1 MLAREAPTFEDMPD
15 PLKREVELPFTRAG
29 ATAGAGADTGAWGGS
44 ESGELTGMVGA
55 VLRLLLVVPPFA
67 GA

>member
-15 PLKREVELPFTRAG
+15 PLKREVELPFARAG
-29 ATAGAGADTGAWGGS
+29 ATAGAGADTGAGGGS
-44 ESGELTGMVGA
+44 ESGELTG
-55 VLRLLLVVPPFA
+55 VLRPLLVVPLFA